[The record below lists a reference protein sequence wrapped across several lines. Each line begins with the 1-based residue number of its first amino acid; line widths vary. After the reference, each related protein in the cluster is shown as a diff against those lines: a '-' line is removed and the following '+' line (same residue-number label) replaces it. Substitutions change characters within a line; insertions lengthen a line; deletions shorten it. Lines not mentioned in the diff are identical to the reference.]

1 MIEALLYQVQVKMLS
16 KTRVEITLVP
26 TWLGRWFKRRV
37 RKGLAYRARA
47 DDYEDEDGVIEGTIG
62 WWWQATDRSVGWY
75 VERYIEA
82 APMLA
87 IEDMT
92 VEQLLLDDPAE
103 HERAREPRP
112 DRSKKRRPA
121 P

>member
-1 MIEALLYQVQVKMLS
+1 MIASLLYQVRIKKLS

-26 TWLGRWFKRRV
+26 TWLGRVFKRRV
-37 RKGLAYRARA
+37 RQGPAFRAKDA
-47 DDYEDEDGVIEGTIG
+47 DGDLG
-62 WWWQATDRSVGWY
+62 WWWEATDRHVGSY

-82 APMLA
+82 APLLA

-92 VEQLLLDDPAE
+92 IEQLLLDAPVESSDHAVSVSQ
-103 HERAREPRP
+103 
-112 DRSKKRRPA
+112 RSKKKSPA

>member
-1 MIEALLYQVQVKMLS
+1 MIDAFLYQVRIKALS

-37 RKGLAYRARA
+37 RQGVAYRAK
-47 DDYEDEDGVIEGTIG
+47 DSEGDIH
-62 WWWQATDRSVGWY
+62 WWWLATDRHVGVY

-92 VEQLLLDDPAE
+92 VEQLLLDDPSPTSVNDPA
-103 HERAREPRP
+103 PQP
-112 DRSKKRRPA
+112 DTRRSKKRTPA
-121 P
+121 S

>member
-1 MIEALLYQVQVKMLS
+1 MIDAFLYQVRVKALS

-37 RKGLAYRARA
+37 RQGIAYRAKDTENA
-47 DDYEDEDGVIEGTIG
+47 IH
-62 WWWQATDRSVGWY
+62 WWWQATDRHVGAY

-92 VEQLLLDDPAE
+92 VEQLLLDVPGADSTPQPD
-103 HERAREPRP
+103 AR
-112 DRSKKRRPA
+112 RSKKRTA

>member
-1 MIEALLYQVQVKMLS
+1 MIDAFLYQVRIKSLS

-26 TWLGRWFKRRV
+26 TWLGRLFKRRV
-37 RKGLAYRARA
+37 RQGVAYRAK
-47 DDYEDEDGVIEGTIG
+47 DSEDQMA
-62 WWWQATDRSVGWY
+62 WWWQATDRYVGSY

-92 VEQLLLDDPAE
+92 VEQLLLDAPDP
-103 HERAREPRP
+103 EPQP
-112 DRSKKRRPA
+112 DTRRSKKRTAVP
-121 P
+121 

>member
-1 MIEALLYQVQVKMLS
+1 MIDAFLYQVRIKALS
-16 KTRVEITLVP
+16 KSRVEITLVP

-37 RKGLAYRARA
+37 RQGIAYRAK
-47 DDYEDEDGVIEGTIG
+47 DDVNDIH
-62 WWWQATDRSVGWY
+62 WWWVATDRHVGAY
-75 VERYIEA
+75 VERYIEV

-92 VEQLLLDDPAE
+92 VEQLLLDDPSPTSDPA
-103 HERAREPRP
+103 PQP
-112 DRSKKRRPA
+112 DTRRSKKRTSA

>member
-1 MIEALLYQVQVKMLS
+1 MIEALLYQVRIKALS

-26 TWLGRWFKRRV
+26 TWLGRLFKRRV
-37 RKGLAYRARA
+37 RQGVAYRAK
-47 DDYEDEDGVIEGTIG
+47 DSEDAVG
-62 WWWQATDRSVGWY
+62 WWWQATDRHVGAY

-92 VEQLLLDDPAE
+92 VEQLLLDEPAE
-103 HERAREPRP
+103 
-112 DRSKKRRPA
+112 KRRKRP
-121 P
+121 

>member
-1 MIEALLYQVQVKMLS
+1 MIEAFLYQVRIKTLS

-26 TWLGRWFKRRV
+26 TWLGRLCSRRV
-37 RKGLAYRARA
+37 RQGVAYRAE
-47 DDYEDEDGVIEGTIG
+47 DDEGAVA
-62 WWWQATDRSVGWY
+62 WWWQATDRYVGSY

-82 APMLA
+82 VPMLT

-92 VEQLLLDDPAE
+92 VEQLLLDVPDP
-103 HERAREPRP
+103 EPKRDTP
-112 DRSKKRRPA
+112 RSKKRTVA

>member
-1 MIEALLYQVQVKMLS
+1 MIDAFLYQVRIKTLS

-37 RKGLAYRARA
+37 RQGIAYRAKDTNDVLQRG
-47 DDYEDEDGVIEGTIG
+47 DDVIG
-62 WWWQATDRSVGWY
+62 WWWQATDRHVGSY

-92 VEQLLLDDPAE
+92 VEQLLLSAPDP
-103 HERAREPRP
+103 EPQP
-112 DRSKKRRPA
+112 ATPRSKKRTA

>member
-1 MIEALLYQVQVKMLS
+1 MVDAFLYQVRVKVLS

-26 TWLGRWFKRRV
+26 TWLGRLFKRRV
-37 RKGLAYRARA
+37 RQGVAHRAL
-47 DDYEDEDGVIEGTIG
+47 DSEDGMA
-62 WWWQATDRSVGWY
+62 WWWKATDRYVGAY

-92 VEQLLLDDPAE
+92 VEQLLLDEPVAKQQRDP
-103 HERAREPRP
+103 EPQP
-112 DRSKKRRPA
+112 DTRRSKKRTPA

>member
-1 MIEALLYQVQVKMLS
+1 MIEMLLYQVQVKALS

-37 RKGLAYRARA
+37 RQGIAYRAK
-47 DDYEDEDGVIEGTIG
+47 DSENVVG
-62 WWWQATDRSVGWY
+62 WWWQATDRHVGGH

-82 APMLA
+82 VPMLA

-92 VEQLLLDDPAE
+92 VEQLLLGEPAVP
-103 HERAREPRP
+103 RSEPR
-112 DRSKKRRPA
+112 RSKKVP
-121 P
+121 

>member
-1 MIEALLYQVQVKMLS
+1 MIEALLYQVQIKSLS
-16 KTRVEITLVP
+16 RTRVEITLVP
-26 TWLGRWFKRRV
+26 TWLGRLFKRRV
-37 RKGLAYRARA
+37 RQGVACRAK
-47 DDYEDEDGVIEGTIG
+47 DLNGHIG
-62 WWWQATDRSVGWY
+62 WWWQATDRHVGSY

-92 VEQLLLDDPAE
+92 VEQLLLEEPVAKERSDPE
-103 HERAREPRP
+103 LQPDVRRP
-112 DRSKKRRPA
+112 KKRTA

>member
-1 MIEALLYQVQVKMLS
+1 MIDAFLYQVRVKALS

-26 TWLGRWFKRRV
+26 TWLGRLFKRRV
-37 RKGLAYRARA
+37 RQGIAYRGKDA
-47 DDYEDEDGVIEGTIG
+47 EGDLG
-62 WWWQATDRSVGWY
+62 WWWQATDRHVGAY

-92 VEQLLLDDPAE
+92 IEQLLLD
-103 HERAREPRP
+103 EPVEQQRKQP
-112 DRSKKRRPA
+112 
-121 P
+121 

>member
-1 MIEALLYQVQVKMLS
+1 MIDAFLYQVRIKTLS

-26 TWLGRWFKRRV
+26 TWLGRMFKRRV
-37 RKGLAYRARA
+37 RQGIAYRAK
-47 DDYEDEDGVIEGTIG
+47 DSENQYG
-62 WWWQATDRSVGWY
+62 WWWQATDRFVGLY

-82 APMLA
+82 APMLT

-92 VEQLLLDDPAE
+92 VEQLLLDAPDP
-103 HERAREPRP
+103 EPQP
-112 DRSKKRRPA
+112 AAHRSKKRTA

>member
-1 MIEALLYQVQVKMLS
+1 MIDALLYQVRIKALS

-26 TWLGRWFKRRV
+26 TWMGRLFKRRV
-37 RKGLAYRARA
+37 RQGTAYRAKDA
-47 DDYEDEDGVIEGTIG
+47 EGDLG
-62 WWWQATDRSVGWY
+62 WWWQATDRHVGMY

-92 VEQLLLDDPAE
+92 VEQLLLDEPAQSNE
-103 HERAREPRP
+103 GSPRP
-112 DRSKKRRPA
+112 DTRRSKKRTPA

>member
-1 MIEALLYQVQVKMLS
+1 MIDALLYQIRVRTLS

-26 TWLGRWFKRRV
+26 TWLGRLFKRRV
-37 RKGLAYRARA
+37 RQGVAYCAK
-47 DDYEDEDGVIEGTIG
+47 DSEGDKA
-62 WWWQATDRSVGWY
+62 WWWQATDRHVGAY

-92 VEQLLLDDPAE
+92 VEQLLLD
-103 HERAREPRP
+103 EPVENPRKRP
-112 DRSKKRRPA
+112 
-121 P
+121 

>member
-1 MIEALLYQVQVKMLS
+1 MIDAFLYQVRIKALS

-26 TWLGRWFKRRV
+26 TWLGRVFKRRV
-37 RKGLAYRARA
+37 RQGAAYRAK
-47 DDYEDEDGVIEGTIG
+47 DSEGDTA
-62 WWWQATDRSVGWY
+62 WWWQTTDRHVGTY

-92 VEQLLLDDPAE
+92 VEQLLLDEPVAKQQRDPE
-103 HERAREPRP
+103 LDTRRP
-112 DRSKKRRPA
+112 KKRTPA